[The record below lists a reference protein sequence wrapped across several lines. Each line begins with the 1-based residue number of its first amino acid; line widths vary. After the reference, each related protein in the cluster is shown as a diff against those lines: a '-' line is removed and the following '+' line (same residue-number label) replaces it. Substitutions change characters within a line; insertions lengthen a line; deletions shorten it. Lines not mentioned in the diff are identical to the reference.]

1 MGAADSNEPIPLLQL
16 GLPSPPVDDDLAG
29 SDHPASASPNR
40 TGNAWT
46 AVAHIITGVIGSGV
60 LSLAWSMAQLG
71 WVWGPLLM
79 LFFAA
84 VTLASTFLL
93 CSCYR
98 SPDPDYGPVRNGSY
112 LAAVKRN
119 LADNFGGERLIG
131 TMEMEMMQEECMDMR
146 LAYTNESLWDRNS
159 LHYYY
164 RYLHEVPAIRRSSC
178 YRKDGKDDPCEFGST
193 QYMLIFGV
201 VQIFMS
207 QIPDFHSM
215 EWLSVVAAIMSLAY
229 STIGLGLGA
238 AKVVGNRVIK
248 GSVGGVSASTTMQK
262 LWRVSQA
269 VGDIAF
275 AYPYSMIVLEIQDT
289 LRSPP
294 SERETMNKASLISTF
309 ITTFFYLSCGGF
321 GYAAFGDQTPGDL
334 LTGFGN
340 YGSHLVIDFANA
352 CVVVHLIGG
361 YQVYSQPVFAMV
373 DKWLAE
379 QFPCIS
385 FVNRNYTLK
394 FPLLPPLSL
403 NLARLCFRSAYVAS
417 TTGVAMVFPYFN
429 QVLGVL
435 GTINFWPLS
444 IYFPVEMW
452 LRQKDLKPWTIKWV
466 VLRSFSIVCF
476 VINMFVFAGSIE
488 GIVAARFS

>member
-16 GLPSPPVDDDLAG
+16 GLPSPPVDDDLVD
-29 SDHPASASPNR
+29 SELPAKAAPNR

-79 LFFAA
+79 LLFAA

-119 LADNFGGERLIG
+119 LGKKNAWICALLIQMNLYG
-131 TMEMEMMQEECMDMR
+131 TGI
-146 LAYTNESLWDRNS
+146 AYTITTAICMR
-159 LHYYY
+159 
-164 RYLHEVPAIRRSSC
+164 AIRRSSC
-178 YRKDGKDDPCEFGST
+178 YRKDGEDDRCEFGST

-238 AKVVGNRVIK
+238 AKVVGSRVIK
-248 GSVGGVSASTTMQK
+248 GSVGGVSASNTMQK

-294 SERETMNKASLISTF
+294 SERETMNKASLISTC

-334 LTGFGN
+334 LTGFAN
-340 YGSHLVIDFANA
+340 YGSHWVIDFANA

-373 DKWLAE
+373 DKWLADR
-379 QFPCIS
+379 FPCSS

-403 NLARLCFRSAYVAS
+403 NLERLCFRTAYVAS

-429 QVLGVL
+429 QSAAPAMELLAKASAMPPILCQRDLDGAFLVRQQLR
-435 GTINFWPLS
+435 WDPSWAPLFS
-444 IYFPVEMW
+444 LWSEIALSQ
-452 LRQKDLKPWTIKWV
+452 LRGW
-466 VLRSFSIVCF
+466 
-476 VINMFVFAGSIE
+476 
-488 GIVAARFS
+488 